1 MSKENPEAGDLF
13 LYDFKAYADRK
24 RYGIMIVVP
33 SKYDTSK
40 LELRWLCNSE
50 PAKQYFHPWSN
61 YPWSN
66 SESIKK
72 ELSDHEFL
80 FNLNGY
86 TLETE
91 ILKSI
96 GKIK

>member
-13 LYDFKAYADRK
+13 LYDFSAYDDRE

-33 SKYDTSK
+33 TKSDPSK

-50 PAKQYFHPWSN
+50 PAKQYF
-61 YPWSN
+61 YPCSN
-66 SESIKK
+66 SEQIKK
-72 ELSDHEFL
+72 ELSRHEFL

-86 TLETE
+86 MLETE

>member
-1 MSKENPEAGDLF
+1 MSKENPQAGDLF
-13 LYDFKAYADRK
+13 LDDFSAFDDRE

-33 SKYDTSK
+33 VTGDTSK
-40 LELRWLCNSE
+40 LELRWLCNSK
-50 PAKQYFHPWSN
+50 PAKQYFHPCS
-61 YPWSN
+61 S
-66 SESIKK
+66 SEGIKK
-72 ELSDHEFL
+72 ELSKHEFL

>member
-13 LYDFKAYADRK
+13 LYDFSAYDDREK
-24 RYGIMIVVP
+24 YGIMIVVP
-33 SKYDTSK
+33 TKTNPSE

-50 PAKQYFHPWSN
+50 KARQYF
-61 YPWSN
+61 YPC
-66 SESIKK
+66 SISGDIKE
-72 ELSDHEFL
+72 ELSKHEFL

-86 TLETE
+86 LLETE